1 MASRVKYGMIFN
13 WKSEYDIYETLLYD
27 KFYLGGSSSL
37 RAWDPLKF
45 LTEIDP
51 GTDLVGVGDDR
62 IIPKGMLTRIFIN
75 YEVRFP
81 IYKLIGCEVFIDG
94 GQLTDKSNSISF
106 NNIRW
111 GKGFGITIK
120 TPFGPVRLDY
130 SNPFNKSSFG
140 DGKLNLGLLY
150 IF

>member
-1 MASRVKYGMIFN
+1 MINF
-13 WKSEYDIYETLLYD
+13 EL
-27 KFYLGGSSSL
+27 
-37 RAWDPLKF
+37 
-45 LTEIDP
+45 
-51 GTDLVGVGDDR
+51 
-62 IIPKGMLTRIFIN
+62 
-75 YEVRFP
+75 RFP
-81 IYKLIGCEVFIDG
+81 IYKLIGGEVFIDG

-111 GKGFGITIK
+111 GKGFGVTIK

-130 SNPFNKSSFG
+130 SNPFNNRSFG